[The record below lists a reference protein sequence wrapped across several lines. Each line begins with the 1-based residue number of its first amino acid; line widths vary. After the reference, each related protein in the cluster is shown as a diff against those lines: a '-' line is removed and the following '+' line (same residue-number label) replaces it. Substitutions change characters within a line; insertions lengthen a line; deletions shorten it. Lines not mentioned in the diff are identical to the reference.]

1 MLSSAPVAQLYC
13 SFDLHAYL
21 RREARLLGKQG
32 DLPPLPL
39 AMSACVAGISWTID
53 GVSFRFVWPA
63 SSITRKPPGKRRGG
77 KSKRNDDACVLLV
90 RGAHHSALLT
100 SDIGV
105 RQEAFLLD
113 GGRSEEHTSELQSL
127 MRISYAVFCL
137 KKKQT
142 IGITQG

>member
-1 MLSSAPVAQLYC
+1 MLSAAPVAQSYS

-113 GGRSEEHTSELQSL
+113 GGVANGDLVMAGQHGSGTSWGGRLL
-127 MRISYAVFCL
+127 RTMRA
-137 KKKQT
+137 
-142 IGITQG
+142 GH